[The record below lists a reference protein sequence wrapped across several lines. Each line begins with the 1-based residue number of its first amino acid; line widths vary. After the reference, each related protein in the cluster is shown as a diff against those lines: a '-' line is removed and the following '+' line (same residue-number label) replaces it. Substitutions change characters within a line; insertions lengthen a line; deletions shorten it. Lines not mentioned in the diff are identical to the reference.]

1 MKIGYARTSTVDQVA
16 GLDAQI
22 AALTAAGC
30 EEIFSEHAS
39 AVGARPELEALF
51 RFLRQAEPGRCGDVV
66 VITRI
71 DRLARS
77 VIDLW
82 ELVGRI
88 EQKGGS
94 LVILDFGGNTIDT
107 RTPAGRAMLS
117 MFGVMA
123 QFEREIMLERQ
134 RLGIAKAKAEG
145 KYRGR
150 APTARAK
157 AMEVRALAADGVSKA
172 EIARRLGVHRA
183 SVYRILQSESEA
195 REHSARFRRRL
206 LGQAAAFDS
215 LSTEGRFPAPKAL
228 RCTI

>member
-22 AALTAAGC
+22 AALQAAGC
-30 EEIFSEHAS
+30 EEIFREHAS
-39 AVGARPELEALF
+39 AVGARPELEAMF
-51 RFLRQAEPGRCGDVV
+51 RFMRQAEPGRCGDVV

-88 EQKGGS
+88 EAKGGS

-145 KYRGR
+145 KYKGR
-150 APTARAK
+150 KPTARAK
-157 AMEVRALAADGVSKA
+157 AKEVRALAAQGIGKA
-172 EIARRLGVHRA
+172 EIARRLGMHRA
-183 SVYRILQSESEA
+183 SVYRILGGEAHES
-195 REHSARFRRRL
+195 RT
-206 LGQAAAFDS
+206 AAVDGTRA
-215 LSTEGRFPAPKAL
+215 G
-228 RCTI
+228 